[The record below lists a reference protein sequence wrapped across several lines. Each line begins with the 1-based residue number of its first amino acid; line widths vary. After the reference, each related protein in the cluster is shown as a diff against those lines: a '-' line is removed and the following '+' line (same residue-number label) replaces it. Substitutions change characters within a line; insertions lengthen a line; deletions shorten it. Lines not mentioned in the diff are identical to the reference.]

1 MKHKLILQGRA
12 MKNLKLISI
21 IGILLMAL
29 SASTIIGSISSDQ
42 KSLADIYRT
51 GKIRLIHEL
60 TINDESFPEDI
71 FFESP
76 VEICLDYKNNIY
88 VCDYQADNIKVLD
101 SSGKFKKT
109 IGRQGQGPGEF
120 QMPFHIAIH
129 KDRLVVWE
137 LRNMRISVLNPEGEF
152 IKSVQIARDEGW
164 PRKIRALPN
173 GDFVFEKVKTYRRDN
188 EKPQECTIEI
198 HSPDLELKKT
208 LFTQEVWENK
218 YIVTPVSTNV
228 PQPFTARVYWD
239 VSPEGKIFIGF
250 SEDYIIEMYDNEKGR
265 LSSFSHEY
273 EPVKITEQDKKTY
286 FAGMRSIR
294 SSGSY
299 REEKQGAPDYIVK
312 NTKFPKHKPAF
323 QSILVDGEGNI
334 LVFGYQKEDSEKAR
348 NFDAFDPEGKFISN
362 VQIEG
367 DVTFPSITRITAREN
382 CLWFIE
388 QDEEGL
394 FRIVKFRISN

>member
-1 MKHKLILQGRA
+1 
-12 MKNLKLISI
+12 MKNQKLVSLFA
-21 IGILLMAL
+21 ILIMVL
-29 SASTIIGSISSDQ
+29 SAAAVVSSIPSE

-51 GKIRLIHEL
+51 GKIRLIPEL
-60 TINDESFPEDI
+60 TINDESFPEDV

-76 VEICLDYKNNIY
+76 IDMCFDDKNNIY
-88 VCDYQADNIKVLD
+88 VCDYRANNIKVLNP
-101 SSGKFKKT
+101 SGKFMKT

-120 QMPFHIAIH
+120 EMPFHIAIS

-137 LRNMRISVLNPEGEF
+137 LGNRRISVLNPEGEF
-152 IKSVQIARDEGW
+152 IKSIQIARNEGW

-173 GDFVFEKVKTYRRDN
+173 GDFVIEKEKTYYGNN

-198 HSPDLELKKT
+198 YSPDLERKKT
-208 LFTQEVWENK
+208 LYTQEVWENK

-250 SEDYIIEMYDNEKGR
+250 SEDYIIEMYDYEKGR

-273 EPVKITEQDKKTY
+273 EPVKITEEDKKTW
-286 FAGMRSIR
+286 FAGMTSVR
-294 SSGSY
+294 SSGSS
-299 REEKQGAPDYIVK
+299 REEKKGAPDYIVK
-312 NTKFPKHKPAF
+312 NTKFPKQKPAF
-323 QSILVDGEGNI
+323 RNILVDGEGNI
-334 LVFGYQKEDSEKAR
+334 LVFGYQKADFEKAR
-348 NFDAFDPEGKFISN
+348 NFDAFDRGGKFISN

-367 DVTFPSITRITAREN
+367 DVTFPSLTWVVPMAN
-382 CLWFIE
+382 LFWSIE

-394 FRIVKFRISN
+394 FRIVKSRISD